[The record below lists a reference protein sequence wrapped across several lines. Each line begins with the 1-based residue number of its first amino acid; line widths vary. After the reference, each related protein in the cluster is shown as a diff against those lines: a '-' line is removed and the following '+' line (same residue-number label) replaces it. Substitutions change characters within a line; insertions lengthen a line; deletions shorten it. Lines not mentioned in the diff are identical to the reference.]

1 MNSDDHAESTPFAL
15 TCLVALWAIGL
26 LWSGWKPHDRIT
38 WLMEV
43 FPCFIALAF
52 MWPTR
57 KSFELTPLVYWLVT
71 VHGLILML
79 GGAYTYAHV
88 PLGFW
93 MQDWFGFARNNY
105 DKIGH
110 FAQGFVPAIVARELL
125 MRKFAITRHGLV
137 AFLCIAICLGF
148 SAFYELIEWWSA
160 LIMGQGAE
168 EFLGTQGDPWD
179 TQSDMF
185 FALIGASC
193 ALLALS
199 RWHDIQMNQIA
210 SGSVTTSS

>member
-1 MNSDDHAESTPFAL
+1 MTQPERARTL
-15 TCLVALWAIGL
+15 LIVTVIWVIGL
-26 LWSGWKPHDRIT
+26 VITGWRPFDRVT

-57 KSFELTPLVYWLVT
+57 KTFPLTKLLYVLIAI
-71 VHGLILML
+71 HGLILMY
-79 GGAYTYAHV
+79 GGAYTYARV

-110 FAQGFVPAIVARELL
+110 FTQGFVPAIVARELL
-125 MRKFAITRHGLV
+125 IRRFGLDHQGQHLKLLP
-137 AFLCIAICLGF
+137 FLCVSICLAF
-148 SAFYELIEWWSA
+148 SAFYELIEWGAA
-160 LIMGQGAE
+160 LAMGQGAE
-168 EFLGTQGDPWD
+168 EFLGTQGYVWD

-185 FALIGASC
+185 YALIGAVA
-193 ALLALS
+193 ALVLLS
-199 RWHDIQMNQIA
+199 HWHNREM
-210 SGSVTTSS
+210 SKLTSP

>member
-1 MNSDDHAESTPFAL
+1 MNADSQDNTTSRAL
-15 TCLVALWAIGL
+15 IWLVILWTIGIF
-26 LWSGWKPHDRIT
+26 WSGWKPHDRIT
-38 WLMEV
+38 WVMEV

-57 KSFELTPLVYWLVT
+57 ASFKLTALVYGLVAI
-71 VHGLILML
+71 HGLILML

-93 MQDWFGFARNNY
+93 MQDWFGFTRNNY

-110 FAQGFVPAIVARELL
+110 FAQGFVPAMVARELL
-125 MRKFAITRHGLV
+125 IRKFAITRRGLV

-160 LIMGQGAE
+160 LIMGQGAD

-193 ALLALS
+193 AMLSLS
-199 RWHDIQMNQIA
+199 RCHDQQMKLFT
-210 SGSVTTSS
+210 SVRNTTSS

>member
-1 MNSDDHAESTPFAL
+1 MTQPERSKTL
-15 TCLVALWAIGL
+15 LIVTVIWLIGL
-26 LWSGWKPHDRIT
+26 VITGWRPFDRVT

-57 KSFELTPLVYWLVT
+57 KTFPLTKLLYVLIAI
-71 VHGLILML
+71 HGLILMY
-79 GGAYTYAHV
+79 GGAYTYARV

-110 FAQGFVPAIVARELL
+110 FTQGFVPAIVARELL
-125 MRKFAITRHGLV
+125 IRKFGLDHLGQHRKLV
-137 AFLCIAICLGF
+137 PFLCVSICLAF
-148 SAFYELIEWWSA
+148 AAFYELVEWGAA
-160 LIMGQGAE
+160 LAMGQGAE
-168 EFLGTQGDPWD
+168 EFLGTQGYIWD

-185 FALIGASC
+185 YALVGAVV
-193 ALLALS
+193 ALVLLS
-199 RWHDIQMNQIA
+199 RWHNREM
-210 SGSVTTSS
+210 SKLTSP